1 MPSTLPTESAW
12 SKAVK
17 DFGIGPY
24 DGAPDSS
31 MKGEN
36 DEHREPTGKSLPD
49 GGSIDDQP
57 LEYYLGYP
65 QEEAVGWKHAS
76 GLLPGDLSDNRP
88 PRSNN
93 PDWDTK
99 VDVVPTMGPPSDSN
113 NAVSDHEEKDYD
125 MDHSK
130 LPGGKIPS
138 NPNYSQ
144 LPSGNLPVARS
155 DYYDRTVIGT
165 SIDQIW
171 PSDDSGAYVSG
182 TCHEYVDVDE
192 DTDEEDSTITSASE
206 LPFPGKSDIKMGDFL
221 ESFGNA
227 NQGFVWEDTSGPI
240 GFPSEEFKENV
251 DFPKSNDGT
260 LGQLVANSNE
270 FDSLGNTMHNSR
282 ISTDIK
288 LVISLTKDFIKEFGK
303 KNIVRRHVLSFLQ
316 DRSLPQF
323 LASDIIRC
331 MKHQHKVVIPDV
343 MDTFPLAKISSDSR
357 IGLGSIH
364 MDLTNL
370 LVRYYDD
377 PVVLKTINRC
387 SSNICDVIAEID
399 LNNLDEVNSV

>member
-1 MPSTLPTESAW
+1 MSSTLPTESAW

-99 VDVVPTMGPPSDSN
+99 VDVVPTIGPPADSGH
-113 NAVSDHEEKDYD
+113 AVSDHEEKDSD

-182 TCHEYVDVDE
+182 ICHKDDDNDDNDNDE
-192 DTDEEDSTITSASE
+192 ITGASE
-206 LPFPGKSDIKMGDFL
+206 LPVPGKSEVKMGDFL

-270 FDSLGNTMHNSR
+270 FDNSGNIMHMKT
-282 ISTDIK
+282 STDIK

-303 KNIVRRHVLSFLQ
+303 KNIVRRHVLAFLQ

-357 IGLGSIH
+357 TRLGSIH
-364 MDLTNL
+364 RCITDLF
-370 LVRYYDD
+370 VKCPHD
-377 PVVLKTINRC
+377 TITSKIITRC
-387 SSNICDVIAEID
+387 SLNIGDVLAELD
-399 LNNLDEVNSV
+399 LNEVNSD